1 MHGEFIIFNDED
13 ENGKV
18 PGLRCQVSGARS
30 QEKQN
35 QFHFIFTG
43 FPDT

>member
-1 MHGEFIIFNDED
+1 MHSEFIIFNDED

-18 PGLRCQVSGARS
+18 SGGRCQVSGVRF
-30 QEKQN
+30 QENLGEIKLD
-35 QFHFIFTG
+35 FA

>member
-18 PGLRCQVSGARS
+18 PGLR
-30 QEKQN
+30 KTK
-35 QFHFIFTG
+35 FTEAIRRTCDL
-43 FPDT
+43 PPAI